1 MTDDCVHSP
10 SQRLMKGMAE
20 ASASGDGVHLQ
31 MRPTLRLKPGP
42 TPPASPAEPS
52 EAPETDT
59 TQSAGSQPSAQLL
72 ALAELMEGWAAGLPR
87 WDSQVTEPWFVFLER
102 AYKAET
108 ALAERLGRL
117 RTCRLVM
124 CPVREQVSLRLA
136 RISVSSDQ
144 GLAAACRT
152 WAQKARAQSNS

>member
-1 MTDDCVHSP
+1 
-10 SQRLMKGMAE
+10 MKGMAE
-20 ASASGDGVHLQ
+20 ASTSGDGAPDQ
-31 MRPTLRLKPGP
+31 MRPTLRLKAGP

-52 EAPETDT
+52 GAPETDT

-87 WDSQVTEPWFVFLER
+87 WDRRVTEPWFVFLER

-117 RTCRLVM
+117 PTCRLVM
-124 CPVREQVSLRLA
+124 CPVRENISLSLAGIGVST
-136 RISVSSDQ
+136 DQ
-144 GLAAACRT
+144 GLAAACRA
-152 WAQKARAQSNS
+152 WARDARSRGKS